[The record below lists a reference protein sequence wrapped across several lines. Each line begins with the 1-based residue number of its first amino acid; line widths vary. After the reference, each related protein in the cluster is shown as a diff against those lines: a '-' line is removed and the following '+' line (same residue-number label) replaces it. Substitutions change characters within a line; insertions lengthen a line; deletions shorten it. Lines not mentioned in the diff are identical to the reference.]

1 MVIIWTLINTGTA
14 IRGLSASEGIPLGVV
29 SPTVACTS
37 GWRGRRMHAVK
48 RAARQRTHSGS
59 RLLHPRRCRQCRGVD
74 MHRAA
79 RRPERCCC
87 HQRSQG
93 RRIQQQG
100 HRHPAGIF
108 SRCVLTRSGTDS
120 AALCRQQ
127 QLAISHKRQRACP
140 GFSSHWRDDWRQK
153 NETKTK
159 KSNRLWPPWLI
170 RRNLA

>member
-159 KSNRLWPPWLI
+159 KSNRLWPPRLI